1 MFSTVPGPF
10 FVHRTSCF
18 RFAGARRFWLF
29 KTSFLYPAKAGPPL
43 FFIPV
48 FFFLSGAVYR
58 YCGPHFEIADPAR
71 YVDASALAREA
82 DAPGPTPYTRILI
95 AGQSFISSDTTL
107 RELQR
112 L

>member
-10 FVHRTSCF
+10 FAHRASCF
-18 RFAGARRFWLF
+18 RFAGVRHFWLF
-29 KTSFLYPAKAGPPL
+29 KTSFLYPAKAGPAL

-48 FFFLSGAVYR
+48 FSFLSGTIYR
-58 YCGPHFEIADPAR
+58 YCGPHFDIADPAR
-71 YVDASALAREA
+71 YVDA
-82 DAPGPTPYTRILI
+82 PGPAPYTRILI
-95 AGQSFISSDTTL
+95 AGQSFISHDITL